1 MVDRLPLPERDEDA
15 LEVFQRLVEQVDQ
28 LGGRD
33 ARGLVEAVLQRVDLR
48 GELDEADAPRRPLE
62 GVVAAVQ
69 LVERPGLV
77 VPPVEPEHQR
87 LDPLEEVGGVGEE
100 DLADLGIELDEGG
113 GLSRPTCGAVP
124 FSELHPLP
132 RERVPEG
139 G

>member
-1 MVDRLPLPERDEDA
+1 
-15 LEVFQRLVEQVDQ
+15 
-28 LGGRD
+28 
-33 ARGLVEAVLQRVDLR
+33 VDLR

-77 VPPVEPEHQR
+77 VPPAEPEHQR

-113 GLSRPTCGAVP
+113 RHAV
-124 FSELHPLP
+124 SYPLP
-132 RERVPEG
+132 PGEGARKAGEGLRTRERNGLKWRRLFTGRSLFVGRQPR
-139 G
+139 